1 MPTLQ
6 TSRSR
11 PIVFLGIAVIF
22 AVLVLIAFNLFA
34 RDIVEVRVAEVS
46 RGNLISS
53 VSNNGKVEPIDPFYA
68 HAAAPGV
75 VEELF
80 VDIGEK
86 VKAGQLVVRMKD
98 SDAAAR
104 LASAEAT
111 LHSAQLNAQQMQ
123 QGGTQ
128 EERIG
133 MAGDIERAQL
143 QQTQAQRDLA
153 ALRELQQKGAASAS
167 EVVSAQQRLASA
179 NSTLQSLQQ
188 RSTQRYSAADH
199 DRAKAQIDDAQAALN
214 AAKANYADTNIRT
227 PISGT
232 VYSLPVSEYDFV
244 QAGED
249 LLDVADLNKIRIRG
263 YFDEPDIGKLAQGQ
277 AVRIVWEAKPNQ
289 AWHGHIERVPTT
301 IITYGTR
308 NVGECLITVDD
319 AHGDLLPNTNVT
331 VTVTTSQRFNALN
344 IPREALHTEGAND
357 YVFRVVN
364 SKLVRTP
371 VQIGI
376 NNSTRVEI
384 VSGLTDKDIVALTST
399 SNRDLSNGLAVKT
412 VE

>member
-11 PIVFLGIAVIF
+11 PIVLLGIALIF
-22 AVLVLIAFNLFA
+22 AVLVVIAFNLFA
-34 RDIVEVRVAEVS
+34 RDIVEVRVAEVG

-68 HAAAPGV
+68 HASAPGV

-80 VDIGEK
+80 VDVGEK
-86 VKAGQLVVRMKD
+86 VKAGQLLVRMKD

-104 LASAEAT
+104 LASAEST
-111 LHSAQLNAQQMQ
+111 LHSAELNAKQMQ

-128 EERIG
+128 EERIAI
-133 MAGDIERAQL
+133 AGDLERAQI
-143 QQTQAQRDLA
+143 QQAQAQRDLA
-153 ALRELQQKGAASAS
+153 AMRELQQKGAASVS
-167 EVVSAQQRLASA
+167 EVAAAQQRLATA
-179 NSTLQSLQQ
+179 DSTLQSLQQ
-188 RSTQRYSAADH
+188 RNTQRYSAADH
-199 DRAKAQIDDAQAALN
+199 DRAQTQIADAQAGLK
-214 AAKANYADTNIRT
+214 AAQSNYADTNIRS
-227 PISGT
+227 PITGT

-249 LLDVADLNKIRIRG
+249 LLDVADLNRIRVRG
-263 YFDEPDIGKLAQGQ
+263 YFDEPDIGKLAPGQ
-277 AVRIVWEAKPNQ
+277 AVKIVWEAKPNL

-331 VTVTTSQRFNALN
+331 VTVTTSQRFNVLN
-344 IPREALHTEGAND
+344 IPREALHTDGPTD
-357 YVFRVVN
+357 YVYRVIN
-364 SKLVRTP
+364 NKLVRTP

-384 VSGLTDKDIVALTST
+384 ISGLTDKDIVALTST

>member
-68 HAAAPGV
+68 HASAPGV

-104 LASAEAT
+104 LASSEAT

-143 QQTQAQRDLA
+143 QQTQAQRDLS
-153 ALRELQQKGAASAS
+153 ALHELQQKGAASAS
-167 EVVSAQQRLASA
+167 EVTSAQQRLASA

-199 DRAKAQIDDAQAALN
+199 DRAQAQITDAQAALK
-214 AAKANYADTNIRT
+214 AAQSNYADTNIRT
-227 PISGT
+227 PIAGT

-249 LLDVADLNKIRIRG
+249 LLDVADLNRIRVRG
-263 YFDEPDIGKLAQGQ
+263 YFDEPDIGKLAAGQ

-384 VSGLTDKDIVALTST
+384 TSGLTDKDIVALTST